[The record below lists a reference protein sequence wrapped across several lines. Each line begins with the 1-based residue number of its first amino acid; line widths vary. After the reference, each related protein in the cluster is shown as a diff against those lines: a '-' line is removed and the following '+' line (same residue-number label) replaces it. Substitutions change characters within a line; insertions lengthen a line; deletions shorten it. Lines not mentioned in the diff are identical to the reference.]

1 MDASLADVVY
11 HAGMNRSEATHS
23 TAISVSELNRQVRSL
38 LENSFM
44 SLRVEGEISNLAR
57 PSSGHWYFTL
67 KDDKAQVRCAMF
79 RNRNQQVRFRPKE
92 GDQVVIQ
99 AKVSLYEGRGDFQLI
114 CEQMQESGL
123 GKLQLAFE
131 ALKQKLAGE
140 GLFEIGRKR
149 PLPSPAHHIGVITSP
164 TGAAIHDILTVLQR
178 RCPALPIA
186 LYPVAVQ
193 GNEAAG
199 QIVRAIELA
208 NRDQRCDVLIVGRGG
223 GSLEDLWPFN
233 EEIVA
238 RAIAASRIP
247 VVSAVGHEVDVS
259 ISDLVADLR
268 APTPS
273 AAAELISPD
282 QQVQLQH
289 LASLQHRLQRQMH
302 LQLQR
307 CRERMD
313 HLRLRLRHP
322 GERLREQSQ
331 RLDQL
336 ELRLQ
341 RALQQQLNRR
351 QQRLDTLEQ
360 RLRQVS
366 PSRMLQQKA
375 QQLQPLQQRLQSSI
389 CHLLERRQLKLQGL
403 MRELNSVSPLATL
416 ERGYAIVQSRDGTAI
431 TANTQVK
438 PGEQIQARLHQGALI
453 CRVEKISD

>member
-1 MDASLADVVY
+1 MDASYGDVVY
-11 HAGMNRSEATHS
+11 HAGMNRSDAPHS

-44 SLRVEGEISNLAR
+44 TLRVEGEISNLAR

-67 KDDKAQVRCAMF
+67 KDDRAQVRCAMF
-79 RNRNQQVRFRPKE
+79 RNRNQLVRFRPKE
-92 GDQVVIQ
+92 GDQVIIQ

-123 GKLQLAFE
+123 GKLQQAYE
-131 ALKQKLAGE
+131 ALKQKLAAE
-140 GLFEIGRKR
+140 GLFETARKR
-149 PLPSPAHHIGVITSP
+149 PIPAPAKHVGVITSP
-164 TGAAIHDILTVLQR
+164 TGAAIHDILTVLER
-178 RCPALPIA
+178 RCPALPVA

-193 GNEAAG
+193 GTEAAG

-223 GSLEDLWPFN
+223 GSLEDLWSFN
-233 EEIVA
+233 EEVVA
-238 RAIAASRIP
+238 RAIAASHIP
-247 VVSAVGHEVDVS
+247 VVSAVGHEVDIS

-282 QQVQLQH
+282 QQALQQQL
-289 LASLQHRLQRQMH
+289 ANLQHRLQRQLR

-307 CRERMD
+307 CHERVS

-336 ELRLQ
+336 ELRLH
-341 RALQQQLNRR
+341 RALQHQLVLRR
-351 QQRLDTLEQ
+351 QRLNTLDQ

-375 QQLQPLQQRLQSSI
+375 QQLQPLQQRLHASI
-389 CHLLERRQLKLQGL
+389 HHLIENRQLRLRSL
-403 MRELNSVSPLATL
+403 SRDLHSVSPLATL
-416 ERGYAIVQSRDGTAI
+416 ERGYAIVQTPDGSAVTDSTRIKA
-431 TANTQVK
+431 
-438 PGEQIQARLHQGALI
+438 GEQVHARLHHGTLL
-453 CRVEKISD
+453 CRVEETGS

>member
-1 MDASLADVVY
+1 
-11 HAGMNRSEATHS
+11 MNRSEAT
-23 TAISVSELNRQVRSL
+23 TAITVSELNRQVRSL

-44 SLRVEGEISNLAR
+44 TLRVVGEISNFAR

-67 KDDKAQVRCAMF
+67 KDGKAQVRCAMF
-79 RNRNQQVRFRPKE
+79 RNRNLQVRFRPRE
-92 GDQVVIQ
+92 GDQVVVQ
-99 AKVSLYEGRGDFQLI
+99 ARVSLYEGRGDFQLI

-123 GKLQLAFE
+123 GQLQLAYE
-131 ALKQKLAGE
+131 ALKQKLADE
-140 GLFEIGRKR
+140 GLFATSRKR
-149 PLPSPAHHIGVITSP
+149 PIPAPVRHVGIITSP
-164 TGAAIHDILTVLQR
+164 SGAAIHDILTVLQR
-178 RCPALPIA
+178 RCPGLPVA

-193 GNEAAG
+193 GSEAAG

-208 NRDQRCDVLIVGRGG
+208 NRDQRCDLLIVGRGG

-233 EEIVA
+233 EEAVA

-247 VVSAVGHEVDVS
+247 IVSAVGHEVDVA

-289 LASLQHRLQRQMH
+289 LANLRQRLQRQMA

-307 CRERMD
+307 GRERLD

-322 GERLREQSQ
+322 SDRLREQSQ

-336 ELRLQ
+336 EQRLQ
-341 RALQQQLNRR
+341 RALQRQLQSHRR
-351 QQRLDTLEQ
+351 RLDTLQQ

-366 PSRMLQQKA
+366 PARLLEHKGER
-375 QQLQPLQQRLQSSI
+375 LHPLRLRLHAAIS
-389 CHLLERRQLKLQGL
+389 HLLERRQLQLQGL
-403 MRELNSVSPLATL
+403 GRELHSVSPLATL
-416 ERGYAIVQSRDGTAI
+416 ERGYAIIQSSDGTAI
-431 TANTQVK
+431 TASTQVA
-438 PGEQIQARLHQGALI
+438 PGEQVTARLHRGRLL
-453 CRVEKISD
+453 CRIEQSSD